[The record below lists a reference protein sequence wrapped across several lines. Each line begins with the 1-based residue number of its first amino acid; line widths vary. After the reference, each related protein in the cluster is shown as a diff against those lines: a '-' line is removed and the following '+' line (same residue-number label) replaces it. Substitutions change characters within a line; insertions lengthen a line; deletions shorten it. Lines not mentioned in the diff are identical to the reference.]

1 MWFQW
6 GEQRDYI
13 DTTWGCGYALASA
26 FVLLNLLGQLSAW
39 PRSVG
44 GAGGAGV
51 SPEGLLGRPLL
62 SLPSFPGS
70 GRSAC

>member
-26 FVLLNLLGQLSAW
+26 FVLLNLLGQLSEW
-39 PRSVG
+39 PG
-44 GAGGAGV
+44 GAGGIPQGCTAERACSRASGGESGSLRV
-51 SPEGLLGRPLL
+51 SWGG
-62 SLPSFPGS
+62 
-70 GRSAC
+70 